1 MASPSAPTGPTF
13 GAFLSLHSPAEQ
25 FALARR
31 CEALGLDSLWTGDH
45 VSFHN
50 PLYESLTL
58 LASYASITSRIRLG
72 SGVYLLALRRPT
84 VVAKITSTLDALSG
98 GRLIFGVGVG
108 GENPKEF
115 EACGVPHRER
125 GARVTEGIDVVRTL
139 WRDTPATFKGRFTQF
154 EEVSIDP
161 KPVQR
166 PGPPIWIG
174 GRSDAAL
181 ARAGRQGDG
190 WVSYVVQPERYAQS
204 LEKIRRAAAE
214 AGRDLRGFVAA
225 HLTFV
230 TVGRDYESA
239 ERAWVRVLSSR
250 YAQDF
255 GPLARKYGVIG
266 TAAQCTE
273 QLDRFVQAGCR
284 YFVMNPIGDLADEA
298 TQIETIASEIIP
310 RFQSR

>member
-1 MASPSAPTGPTF
+1 MAVQF
-13 GAFLSLHSPAEQ
+13 GAFLSMHSPAEQ

-58 LASYASITSRIRLG
+58 LASYASITSRIKLG

-84 VVAKITSTLDALSG
+84 VVAKVTSTLDALCG

-115 EACGVPHRER
+115 EACGVPHQER
-125 GARVTEGIDVVRTL
+125 GARVSEGIDVVRAL
-139 WRDTPATFKGRFTQF
+139 WRDTPASFKGRFTQF
-154 EEVSIDP
+154 EGVSIDP

-190 WVSYVVQPERYAQS
+190 WISYVVQPERYAQS
-204 LEKIRRAAAE
+204 LAKIRLAAEE
-214 AGRDLRGFVAA
+214 AGRSLQGFVAG

-239 ERAWVRVLSSR
+239 ERAWVRILSNR

-255 GPLARKYGVIG
+255 GPLASRYGVIG
-266 TAAQCTE
+266 TPAQCAE
-273 QLDRFVQAGCR
+273 QLDRFMQAGCR
-284 YFVMNPIGDLADEA
+284 YFVMNPIGDPADEA
-298 TQIETIASEIIP
+298 AQLETIASEIVP
-310 RFQSR
+310 RFQGR